1 MERRDLPLIR
11 PASGNDIDAIFEIE
25 QRCFSEPIAYS
36 KRQLAYL
43 ILRAKSASFV
53 ECCGGVIRGFVV
65 VVYHQ
70 RSLIGHIETID
81 VDPTYTKLGIG
92 LRLLT
97 FAEEDMQKRGKRW
110 SQLEVSE
117 GNAAAFKLYKK
128 AGYTLKERVKGYY
141 KYDHQ
146 GTHDAL
152 RMVKALR

>member
-1 MERRDLPLIR
+1 METRDLPIIR
-11 PASGNDIDAIFEIE
+11 LANGNDIDAIFKIE
-25 QRCFSEPIAYS
+25 QKCFSEPIAYS

-53 ECCGGVIRGFVV
+53 ECYGNVVRGFVV

-97 FAEEDMQKRGKRW
+97 FAEEDMRNRGKSW

-117 GNAAAFKLYKK
+117 GNGIAFKLYKK
-128 AGYTLKERVKGYY
+128 AGYTLKERIKGYY
-141 KYDHQ
+141 KYEHQ

-152 RMVKALR
+152 RMVKDL